1 MKTLAVFVIALTLL
15 IPLFAQDPVQ
25 YGLKHIKVL
34 AADDNVRV
42 LRFAPSKGDKTPIHS
57 HPEMVVYVIKGG
69 RIRLTLPDGT
79 SSVAELT
86 TGEVILRAPV
96 THSDE
101 ALDDLEAILI
111 ELKK

>member
-1 MKTLAVFVIALTLL
+1 
-15 IPLFAQDPVQ
+15 
-25 YGLKHIKVL
+25 
-34 AADDNVRV
+34 
-42 LRFAPSKGDKTPIHS
+42 
-57 HPEMVVYVIKGG
+57 MVVYVIKGG

-101 ALDDLEAILI
+101 ALDDLDAILV